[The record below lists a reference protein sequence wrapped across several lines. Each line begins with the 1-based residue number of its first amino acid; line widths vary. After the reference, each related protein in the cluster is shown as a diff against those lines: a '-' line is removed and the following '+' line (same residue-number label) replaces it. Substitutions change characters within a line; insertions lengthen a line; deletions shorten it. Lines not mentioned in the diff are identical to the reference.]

1 MAERGETLLTL
12 PAALVL
18 IGCGVELALPSGN
31 QLETPVTKNSLT
43 ATFETPPSKTSQS
56 ARNVGF
62 QPKVVPS

>member
-12 PAALVL
+12 PTALVL
-18 IGCGVELALPSGN
+18 IGRGVERVLPSGN
-31 QLETPVTKNSLT
+31 QLETPVTKIPLLQ
-43 ATFETPPSKTSQS
+43 TFEPPLETSQS